1 MVFLAVKRAVSSS
14 LGDQPP
20 LSKKPKMGTSVWYV
34 YSNAEY
40 FDSVSPFNTY
50 DTEKAEFLTRVKF
63 CILAW
68 HEVYSFSQKRI
79 YVSSLLLKIIN

>member
-34 YSNAEY
+34 YSNAEN
-40 FDSVSPFNTY
+40 FDSVSPF
-50 DTEKAEFLTRVKF
+50 DTMT
-63 CILAW
+63 
-68 HEVYSFSQKRI
+68 Q
-79 YVSSLLLKIIN
+79 

>member
-34 YSNAEY
+34 YSNAEN
-40 FDSVSPFNTY
+40 FDSVSPF
-50 DTEKAEFLTRVKF
+50 DTMT
-63 CILAW
+63 
-68 HEVYSFSQKRI
+68 QK
-79 YVSSLLLKIIN
+79 KQNF